1 MDRDFFHLISDLPIL
16 TIQNVTSQENH
27 KVPLWEVEALQSKAS
42 SEKIVSKALNLGTS
56 SKSDHKEGSL
66 LLSLRI

>member
-1 MDRDFFHLISDLPIL
+1 MDRDVFHLISDLSIL
-16 TIQNVTSQENH
+16 TTQNVTSQENH
-27 KVPLWEVEALQSKAS
+27 KVHLWEVETLQTKTS

-56 SKSDHKEGSL
+56 SKSDHKERS